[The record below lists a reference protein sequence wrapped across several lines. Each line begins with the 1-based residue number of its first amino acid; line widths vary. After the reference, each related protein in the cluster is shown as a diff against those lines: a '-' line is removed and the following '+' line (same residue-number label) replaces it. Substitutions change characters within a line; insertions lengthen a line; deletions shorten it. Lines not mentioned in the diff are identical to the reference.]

1 MTPTLKWSRDN
12 MRPETGPERAA
23 RRAARNGLT
32 VGAPVRAEVMTK
44 TPPGPQHELVPL
56 EFGERL
62 TNYRLQVAVRDH
74 CLTGARWQPTAR
86 QYRRLERKARHAQA
100 PFGPKNRPAQIQGRR
115 VDMVILDDPPAR
127 LQLPPEAYTEPSGI
141 EIPAAMRPER
151 ERSAM
156 HRGFRVVDRR
166 GEHRS

>member
-56 EFGERL
+56 EFGERM

-74 CLTGARWQPTAR
+74 CLTGARWRPTAR
-86 QYRRLERKARHAQA
+86 QRRRLEHKARSASYRKLLASQSLR
-100 PFGPKNRPAQIQGRR
+100 GPYGTAADTPAWPTAEQRAEPLRELVASGA
-115 VDMVILDDPPAR
+115 VIHPA
-127 LQLPPEAYTEPSGI
+127 S
-141 EIPAAMRPER
+141 PAAP
-151 ERSAM
+151 
-156 HRGFRVVDRR
+156 RGFRVVDRR